1 MTDMPPADAMPTHPT
16 ACAASGRRR
25 GVIRRFRKSQD
36 GATAVEFALVV
47 TPFLALLLA
56 IIETALMF
64 WTNQILED
72 AVTQA
77 SRTLLTGQSLT
88 VYPATASAAANTTAF
103 RNAVCAN
110 APALVDC
117 SKVTIDVRSYASFA
131 NAQSGSSSS
140 NPVSGGALNTTGFGF
155 NQTGPS
161 QIVVVRA
168 VLEYN
173 LLFTQWSTALAN
185 IGAGKRA
192 LVASTTF
199 KTEPFSVPTT

>member
-1 MTDMPPADAMPTHPT
+1 MTDQPAPSHTQPAPQ
-16 ACAASGRRR
+16 RRR
-25 GVIRRFRKSQD
+25 GLIRRFRRDQD
-36 GATAVEFALVV
+36 GATAVEFALVI

-77 SRTLLTGQSLT
+77 SRQLLTGQSLAA
-88 VYPATASAAANTTAF
+88 YPATAGAAANTTKF
-103 RNAVCAN
+103 RDAVCAN

-117 SKVTIDVRSYASFA
+117 GKVQIDVRSYASFSG
-131 NAQSGSSSS
+131 AQAGTSGA
-140 NPVSGGALNTTGFGF
+140 NPVSGGALNTAGFRY
-155 NQTGPS
+155 NQTGPG

-168 VLEYN
+168 VLEYD
-173 LLFTQWSTALAN
+173 LLLTQWSTALAN
-185 IGAGKRA
+185 IGGGRRA

-199 KTEPFSVPTT
+199 KSEPFAVPAT

>member
-1 MTDMPPADAMPTHPT
+1 MTDLPAPSHTQPAPQL
-16 ACAASGRRR
+16 RR
-25 GVIRRFRKSQD
+25 GLIRRFRRDQD
-36 GATAVEFALVV
+36 GATAVEFALVI

-77 SRTLLTGQSLT
+77 SRTLLTGQSRDL
-88 VYPATASAAANTTAF
+88 YPAASDDPSEPGAPTNTTKF
-103 RNAVCAN
+103 RDAVCAN

-117 SKVTIDVRSYASFA
+117 TKVQIDVRSYASFA
-131 NAQSGSSSS
+131 GAQAGTSGS
-140 NPVSGGALNTTGFGF
+140 NPVAGGALNTAGFKY
-155 NQTGPS
+155 NQTGPG

-168 VLEYN
+168 VLEYD
-173 LLFTQWSTALAN
+173 LLFTKWSTALAN

-199 KTEPFSVPTT
+199 RSEPFV

>member
-1 MTDMPPADAMPTHPT
+1 MTDKPEAEATAPMPEMSPAPKRDARLI
-16 ACAASGRRR
+16 A
-25 GVIRRFRKSQD
+25 RFRRSQD
-36 GATAVEFALVV
+36 GATAVEFALVI

-88 VYPATASAAANTTAF
+88 TYPATASASANTTAF
-103 RNAVCAN
+103 KNAVCAN

-117 SKVTIDVRSYASFA
+117 SKVTIDVRSYASFSG
-131 NAQSGSSSS
+131 AQAGTTSS
-140 NPVSGGALNTTGFGF
+140 NPVSGGALNTTGFGY
-155 NQTGPS
+155 NQTGPG

-168 VLEYN
+168 VLEYK

-199 KTEPFSVPTT
+199 KTEPFAVP